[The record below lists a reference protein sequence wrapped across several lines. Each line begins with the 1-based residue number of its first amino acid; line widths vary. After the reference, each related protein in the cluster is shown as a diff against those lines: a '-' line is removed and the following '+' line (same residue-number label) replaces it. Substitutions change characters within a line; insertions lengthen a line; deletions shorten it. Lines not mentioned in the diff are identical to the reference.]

1 MDVNNFKHKQ
11 TKDVLSCFEK
21 AYEKDGI
28 SYMDVYIATEIYI
41 CRTSR

>member
-1 MDVNNFKHKQ
+1 MRYMDVNNFKHKQ

-28 SYMDVYIATEIYI
+28 SYMDVYMVISSII
-41 CRTSR
+41 